1 MAELKQYYDKDG
13 SLEPLAGK
21 TVAVI
26 GFGSQGHAHSQN
38 LRDSGVNVIVAELEG
53 TGNYDRAVECG
64 FKPLTAAEAT
74 KQGDLIVV
82 TLPDEIQPIVYEK
95 EIAPNLAPAK
105 ALGFCHGFNIH
116 FKQIVP
122 PEGVDVVM
130 IAPKG
135 PGHTVRGTYEE
146 GSGVPC
152 LLAVEKDATGKAHDL
167 ALAWGIGI
175 GGGRAGIIETTFKDE
190 TETDL
195 FGEQAVLCGGL
206 TSLVKAA
213 FDTLTEAGYAPEL
226 AYFECMHELLLIVG
240 MMTEGG
246 LTWMRYSISN
256 TAEYGDLTRGPVLID
271 ETVRAR
277 MKKILSD
284 VQDGTFAKEWI
295 AEAKGGCK
303 KLKALR
309 EADRKIPLEVV
320 GHRLRGMMSWME
332 AKQAPVED

>member
-1 MAELKQYYDKDG
+1 MAKLKTYYDKDG
-13 SLEPLAGK
+13 SLQPLAGK
-21 TVAVI
+21 TVAVV

-38 LRDSGVNVIVAELEG
+38 LRDSGVKVIVAELEG
-53 TGNYDRAVECG
+53 TGNYKMALECG
-64 FKPLTAAEAT
+64 FKPVSAAEAT
-74 KQGDLIVV
+74 QRGDLIVV

-95 EIAPNLAPAK
+95 EIAPNLTPGK

-122 PEGVDVVM
+122 PDGVDVVM

-135 PGHTVRGTYEE
+135 PGHTVRSTYEE

-152 LLAVEKDATGKAHDL
+152 LLAVEKDATGTAHEL

-175 GGGRAGIIETTFKDE
+175 GGGRAGIIETTFQDE

-206 TSLVKAA
+206 TSLVKAG
-213 FDTLTEAGYAPEL
+213 FETLTEAGYAPEL
-226 AYFECMHELLLIVG
+226 AYFECMHELLLIVR
-240 MMTEGG
+240 MMAEGG

-271 ETVRAR
+271 AGVKAR

-284 VQDGTFAKEWI
+284 VQDGTFAREWI
-295 AEAKGGCK
+295 AEARGGCK
-303 KLKALR
+303 RLKALR
-309 EADRKIPLEVV
+309 EADRTIPLEVV
-320 GHRLRGMMSWME
+320 GHQLRQMMSWMK
-332 AKQAPVED
+332 AKQAPVEG